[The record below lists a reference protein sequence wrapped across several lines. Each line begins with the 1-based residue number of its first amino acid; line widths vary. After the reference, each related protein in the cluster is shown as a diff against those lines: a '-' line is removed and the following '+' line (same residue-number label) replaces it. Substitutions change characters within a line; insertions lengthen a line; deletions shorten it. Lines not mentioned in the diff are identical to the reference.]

1 MVFHLH
7 RLQQHQVTLQNTC
20 NYDCLGCLHRDAVDQ
35 AVLPASAKAG
45 DILNIYGGGVQLSPQ
60 LPGIIAQAKVK
71 GVKPRVF
78 GNHALLQCDP
88 TLLTDIAELVVWCPT
103 PDPTQFNFLVGGQ
116 EYAEFKAAIMAPRT
130 PKLTLAMGVR
140 PLTLELLPEFYD
152 LCVAA
157 NASGHVLYWPKEFTK
172 EERRYIQRFKR
183 VKGMRVIKQRLA
195 TGPHC
200 LAAPNRLGTF
210 SFELGEWGWAMRQ
223 SLKRL
228 PLVGPML

>member
-1 MVFHLH
+1 M
-7 RLQQHQVTLQNTC
+7 RSTL
-20 NYDCLGCLHRDAVDQ
+20 
-35 AVLPASAKAG
+35 P
-45 DILNIYGGGVQLSPQ
+45 
-60 LPGIIAQAKVK
+60 
-71 GVKPRVF
+71 
-78 GNHALLQCDP
+78 P
-88 TLLTDIAELVVWCPT
+88 TLLSYGVVPT
-103 PDPTQFNFLVGGQ
+103 PDPTQFNFLVAG
-116 EYAEFKAAIMAPRT
+116 EYAEFKAAIMA
-130 PKLTLAMGVR
+130 LMDEITLAMGVR

-210 SFELGEWGWAMRQ
+210 SFELGEWWWAMRQ